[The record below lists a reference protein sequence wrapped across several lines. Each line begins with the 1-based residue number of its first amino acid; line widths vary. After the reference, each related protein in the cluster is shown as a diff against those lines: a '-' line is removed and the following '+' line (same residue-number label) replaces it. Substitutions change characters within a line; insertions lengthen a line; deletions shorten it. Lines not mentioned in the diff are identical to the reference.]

1 MDSLTLWMTLGM
13 DGEKNTIAVLAFYY
27 VQFRGQVFLMFLSC
41 SGFDFRYND
50 HLFHYGYVLYA
61 SAVLGKLNATF
72 IEELGGAVDAIMLD
86 VANPV
91 NADSQQL
98 PDGSSIQGL
107 FPFTRHKSW
116 FDSHSFASGL
126 FPFADGKS
134 MESSGESINF
144 YYGAYLWTMVST
156 ATDKHKSND
165 DVDFARLL
173 LAMEMRGV
181 KTYWHMVTPD
191 AETDTYHALDI
202 YNPLFAKNLMV
213 GNVGMMDV
221 TVATWF
227 GIEPLYVHMINFLPV
242 TAITSEL
249 FDKR

>member
-1 MDSLTLWMTLGM
+1 M
-13 DGEKNTIAVLAFYY
+13 
-27 VQFRGQVFLMFLSC
+27 
-41 SGFDFRYND
+41 
-50 HLFHYGYVLYA
+50 YA
-61 SAVLGKLNATF
+61 SAVLGKLNSTF
-72 IEELGGAVDAIMLD
+72 VEEQRDAIDALLLD
-86 VANPV
+86 VANSH
-91 NADSQQL
+91 NADSQMH
-98 PDGSSIQGL
+98 PDRSSLHGM

-134 MESSGESINF
+134 LESSGESVNF
-144 YYGAYLWTMVST
+144 YYGAYLWTKVST
-156 ATDKHKSND
+156 AYAKHSTNEE
-165 DVDFARLL
+165 VDFVRLL

-181 KTYWHMVTPD
+181 KTYWHMVTDP
-191 AETDTYHALDI
+191 EKKNSYHTSDI

-221 TVATWF
+221 TIATWF